1 MFYQVYDSCKDVVN
15 PSTSGSVMDL
25 MCGPWGSTL
34 CSPMRWFEYLGSIS
48 NGYAP
53 FQINYFFYNGEYG
66 QTKTLEL

>member
-1 MFYQVYDSCKDVVN
+1 VYDSCKDVVN

-34 CSPMRWFEYLGSIS
+34 CSPRRWFEYLGSIS

-53 FQINYFFYNGEYG
+53 FQINYFFYNGE
-66 QTKTLEL
+66 TD